1 MKAISHRQADAMNR
15 HQAVDQHDPAVA
27 KFVAECGL
35 ASTAVSIRLVGE
47 KESDV
52 QIQIQRL
59 ERAFGSLVKMTR
71 PSQSGRGIEWIA
83 YGTLL
88 A

>member
-1 MKAISHRQADAMNR
+1 MSRQQGTSTFSLDMS
-15 HQAVDQHDPAVA
+15 DPAVA
-27 KFVAECGL
+27 QFVAECGL

-52 QIQIQRL
+52 RIQIERL
-59 ERAFGSLVKMTR
+59 ERAFGSLIKLTAPR
-71 PSQSGRGIEWIA
+71 QSGRGVEWIA

-88 A
+88 G

>member
-1 MKAISHRQADAMNR
+1 MRQHN
-15 HQAVDQHDPAVA
+15 QQTIDQRDPVVA

-47 KESDV
+47 KEADV

-59 ERAFGSLVKMTR
+59 ERAFGSLVKLTAPR
-71 PSQSGRGIEWIA
+71 QSGRGIEWIA

-88 A
+88 G